1 MENQIKANRKRIQ
14 LIQSENQKLIS
25 ALSKYKCFI
34 FLWFLSLFII
44 SSGRLHN
51 PNYESETSSLQE
63 RHRDNRDFHETVED
77 IEVLDLEEDQF
88 LIPSTLTATAR
99 APSRINSGKFQGMEC
114 TDCSCS
120 KKSTVMTKIKF
131 LVRGVAKK
139 P

>member
-1 MENQIKANRKRIQ
+1 M
-14 LIQSENQKLIS
+14 IS
-25 ALSKYKCFI
+25 L
-34 FLWFLSLFII
+34 
-44 SSGRLHN
+44 GRLHN

-63 RHRDNRDFHETVED
+63 RHRDNLDLHEPED

-88 LIPSTLTATAR
+88 SIPSTLTATAR

>member
-1 MENQIKANRKRIQ
+1 MVHGP
-14 LIQSENQKLIS
+14 
-25 ALSKYKCFI
+25 YI
-34 FLWFLSLFII
+34 FSWFSSLFII
-44 SSGRLHN
+44 FSGRLHN
-51 PNYESETSSLQE
+51 PNYDSETSSLQE
-63 RHRDNRDFHETVED
+63 RQRDHRESHEPED

-88 LIPSTLTATAR
+88 SIPSSLTATAR

-114 TDCSCS
+114 IDCSSS

>member
-1 MENQIKANRKRIQ
+1 MENQIKANQKRIQ

-25 ALSKYKCFI
+25 ALGKYI
-34 FLWFLSLFII
+34 FSWFLSLFMI
-44 SSGRLHN
+44 SLGRLHN

-63 RHRDNRDFHETVED
+63 RQRDNLDLHEPED

-88 LIPSTLTATAR
+88 SIPSTLTATAR

>member
-1 MENQIKANRKRIQ
+1 MENQIKANQKRIQ

-25 ALSKYKCFI
+25 ALGKYI
-34 FLWFLSLFII
+34 FSWFLSLFMI
-44 SSGRLHN
+44 SLGRLHN

-63 RHRDNRDFHETVED
+63 RHRDNLDLHEPED

-88 LIPSTLTATAR
+88 SIPSTLTATAR

-114 TDCSCS
+114 TDCSGS